1 MTKLIYL
8 SNSYLAKSNAVLI
21 EERKDD
27 LGLALILDQ
36 TIFYP
41 QGGGQPSDTGIISA
55 SNFCF
60 NVEKVRLNENGEVLH
75 YGEYEQGR
83 LQSGPVQI
91 QINIESRIVNAKV
104 HSAGHLLDCAVTALG
119 IESLI
124 PTKGFHFPEG
134 PYVEY
139 DGILENHNEWISPL
153 EKKINE
159 LVNQNIKI
167 EDYLLS
173 SEEAAQKGVWAPAGK
188 SARVVVFDGYEGCG
202 CGGTHVSSTSEIGK
216 MKIRKIKVKKGV
228 TRIAYAIV
236 GE

>member
-8 SNSYLAKSNAVLI
+8 SNSYLAKSNAIII

-41 QGGGQPSDTGIISA
+41 QGGGQPSDTGIISG
-55 SNFCF
+55 SNVFF
-60 NVEKVRLNENGEVLH
+60 NVDKVRLNENGEVLH
-75 YGEYEQGR
+75 YGEYEKGSF
-83 LQSGPVQI
+83 QSGLVQTE
-91 QINIESRIVNAKV
+91 INIERRIVNAKV

-119 IESLI
+119 IKLI

-139 DGILENHNEWISPL
+139 DGILDNHNEWISPL
-153 EKKINE
+153 EEKINE

-167 EDYLLS
+167 DDYVLS
-173 SEEAAQKGVWAPAGK
+173 SEEAAQKGVWAPPGK
-188 SARVVVFDGYEGCG
+188 SARVVVFEGYEGCG
-202 CGGTHVSSTSEIGK
+202 CGGTHVSSSSEIGK

-228 TRIAYAIV
+228 TRIAYSIV
-236 GE
+236 V